1 MASAGARDASPPPPA
16 PPPAADPAADS
27 DAGSSPKKK
36 GRVAVTEAQRSL
48 EQLRQ
53 LRAEQKKILADLR
66 KRARQQRRRISALN
80 KKASKVSLQELMEI
94 TCIKHQMLMEKGEL
108 PAAEAADAAA
118 SDAPMDP
125 GEAFAAVAALAAKR
139 KNPTVT

>member
-1 MASAGARDASPPPPA
+1 MASEGKSADSPPPPA
-16 PPPAADPAADS
+16 PPPAGEPPAES
-27 DAGSSPKKK
+27 DAGSSPKRK
-36 GRVAVTEAQRSL
+36 GRTVVTEAQRSL

-53 LRAEQKKILADLR
+53 LRSEQKKVLADLR

-80 KKASKVSLQELMEI
+80 KKASKVTLQELMEI
-94 TCIKHQMLMEKGEL
+94 ACIKHQMLLDKGEL
-108 PAAEAADAAA
+108 EAADDGEPAA

-139 KNPTVT
+139 KSTAAL